1 MIITI
6 RFAALLLMASTLA
19 LPSSAAAA
27 ETGTLLTI
35 SGDRIGYLEA
45 PVSQPAAETIARYYA
60 QLSDALQQRLAGH
73 QATLATL
80 LREYEFALNAGDTA
94 EMNSFLSKATVEWV
108 GILQVHSD
116 EFTDPARTH
125 LRRLYGQVY
134 PWLASR

>member
-1 MIITI
+1 MIIPI
-6 RFAALLLMASTLA
+6 RFAALLLMVSALTL
-19 LPSSAAAA
+19 PGAAVAA
-27 ETGTLLTI
+27 EASTLLTI

-45 PVSQPAAETIARYYA
+45 PASQSAGETIARYYA

-73 QATLATL
+73 QATLTTL

-94 EMNSFLSKATVEWV
+94 EMNSFLSKATAEWV

-116 EFTDPARTH
+116 EFTDPARAH